1 MKIHPKT
8 NEYLEGIEAMSQY
21 IEQEKGIEIQYFHKN
36 KDELVD
42 FEAEKPI
49 RGLMERFPNL
59 EEITVHPPLAYYDIE
74 LLLYRKKD
82 LLYSELQQLI
92 DLSNEYGIKINIIYH
107 TLSTIQS
114 HRLTTLEDIKEIG
127 EFLKGT
133 KVTILLENLF
143 MMNEKNTCTV
153 LDLCEEVDSP
163 NIRACIDICHIYC
176 QATTWHTPMKE
187 FIKGYLDKEKCQ
199 KYVAHIHFSE
209 TKNDDGYLDRKTHGR
224 SHDTI
229 EKLFEDADILRE
241 YGMTSEDINWVTE
254 VSEEDYKLRPDQI
267 SELEGLSKY
276 REKLA

>member
-49 RGLMERFPNL
+49 RELMEKFPNL

-163 NIRACIDICHIYC
+163 NIKACIDICHIYC

-187 FIKGYLDKEKCQ
+187 FIKGYLDKGKCQ

>member
-49 RGLMERFPNL
+49 RELMEKFPNL

-114 HRLTTLEDIKEIG
+114 HRLTTLEDIKDIG
-127 EFLKGT
+127 NFLKGT

-163 NIRACIDICHIYC
+163 NIKACIDICHIYC

-187 FIKGYLDKEKCQ
+187 FIKGYLDKGKCQ

>member
-21 IEQEKGIEIQYFHKN
+21 IEQEKGIEIQYFAKS

-127 EFLKGT
+127 NFLKGT

-187 FIKGYLDKEKCQ
+187 FIKGYLNKEKCQ

>member
-21 IEQEKGIEIQYFHKN
+21 IEQEKGIEIQYFAKS

-127 EFLKGT
+127 NFLKGT

-254 VSEEDYKLRPDQI
+254 VSEEDYKSRPDQI

>member
-21 IEQEKGIEIQYFHKN
+21 IEQEKGIEIQYFAKS

-127 EFLKGT
+127 NFLKGT

>member
-49 RGLMERFPNL
+49 RELMEKFPNL

-114 HRLTTLEDIKEIG
+114 HRLTTLEDIKDIG

-163 NIRACIDICHIYC
+163 NIKACIDICHIYC

-187 FIKGYLDKEKCQ
+187 FIKGYLDKGKCQ

>member
-8 NEYLEGIEAMSQY
+8 NEFLDGIEVMSEY
-21 IEQEKGIEIQYFHKN
+21 IEKEKGIEIQYFHKSN
-36 KDELVD
+36 DELVD
-42 FEAEKPI
+42 FEVEEPI
-49 RGLMERFPNL
+49 RKLIKRFPKL
-59 EEITVHPPLAYYDIE
+59 EEITVHPPLSGYDIE

-92 DLSNEYGIKINIIYH
+92 NLSNEYGIKINIIYH

-127 EFLKGT
+127 NFLKGT

-153 LDLCEEVDSP
+153 LELCEEVDSP
-163 NIRACIDICHIYC
+163 NIKACIDICHIYC
-176 QATTWHTPMKE
+176 QIWHTPMKE
-187 FIKGYLDKEKCQ
+187 FIKGYLDKEKC
-199 KYVAHIHFSE
+199 KKHVAHIHFSD
-209 TKNDDGYLDRKTHGR
+209 TKNNDGYLDRKTHGR

-267 SELEGLSKY
+267 SEIKGLMQY

>member
-8 NEYLEGIEAMSQY
+8 NEYLEGIEAMSRY
-21 IEQEKGIEIQYFHKN
+21 IEKEKGIEIQYFAKS

-127 EFLKGT
+127 NFLKGT

-241 YGMTSEDINWVTE
+241 YSMTSEDINWVTE

>member
-127 EFLKGT
+127 NFLKGT

>member
-107 TLSTIQS
+107 TLSTVQS
-114 HRLTTLEDIKEIG
+114 HRLTTLEDIKDIG
-127 EFLKGT
+127 NFLKGT

-187 FIKGYLDKEKCQ
+187 FIKGYLDKGKCQ

-267 SELEGLSKY
+267 SEIEGLSKY

>member
-21 IEQEKGIEIQYFHKN
+21 IEQEKGIEIQYFAKS

-127 EFLKGT
+127 NFLKGT

-176 QATTWHTPMKE
+176 QATTWHTHMKE
-187 FIKGYLDKEKCQ
+187 FIKGYLNKEKCQ

>member
-49 RGLMERFPNL
+49 RELMEKFPNL

-74 LLLYRKKD
+74 LLLFRKKD
-82 LLYSELQQLI
+82 LLYSELQKLI

-107 TLSTIQS
+107 TLFTIQS
-114 HRLTTLEDIKEIG
+114 HRLTTLDDIKEIG
-127 EFLKGT
+127 EFLRGT
-133 KVTILLENLF
+133 KVKIFLENIY
-143 MMNEKNTCTV
+143 MMNERDTCTV
-153 LDLCEEVDSP
+153 LDLCEAVDSP
-163 NIRACIDICHIYC
+163 NIKACIDICHIYC
-176 QATTWHTPMKE
+176 QAKIWYTPMKE
-187 FIKGYLDKEKCQ
+187 FIKGYLDKEKCK
-199 KYVAHIHFSE
+199 KYVGHIHFSE

-254 VSEEDYKLRPDQI
+254 ISELDYILRPDQI
-267 SELEGLSKY
+267 SEIKGLIQY
-276 REKLA
+276 RKKLA

>member
-49 RGLMERFPNL
+49 RELMEKFPNL

-114 HRLTTLEDIKEIG
+114 HRLTTLEDIKDIG

-163 NIRACIDICHIYC
+163 NIKACIDICHIYC

-187 FIKGYLDKEKCQ
+187 FIKGYLDKGKCQ

-267 SELEGLSKY
+267 SEIEGLSKY

>member
-21 IEQEKGIEIQYFHKN
+21 IEQEKGIEIQYFAKS

-127 EFLKGT
+127 NFLKGT

-176 QATTWHTPMKE
+176 QATTWHTPIKE
-187 FIKGYLDKEKCQ
+187 FIKGYLNKEKCQ

>member
-127 EFLKGT
+127 NFLKGT

-187 FIKGYLDKEKCQ
+187 FIKGYLDKGKCQ

-267 SELEGLSKY
+267 SEIEGLSKY